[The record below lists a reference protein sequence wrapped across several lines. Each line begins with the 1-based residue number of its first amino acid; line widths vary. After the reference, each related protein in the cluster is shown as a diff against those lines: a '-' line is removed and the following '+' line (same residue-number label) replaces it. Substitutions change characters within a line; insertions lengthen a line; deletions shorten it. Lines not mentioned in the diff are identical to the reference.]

1 NNYVKQPQIASTTV
15 AKLYTKLLKDDL
27 DEFFNLLKTFL
38 GTVPYTENTQYE
50 GHYQSLFYVIFSLL
64 GQYVDIEIRTPQ
76 GRVDMVLRTAT
87 RLYLIEFK
95 IDASSEKAL
104 QQIDLKQYPER
115 FALAGLPLTKVGV
128 NFSSETKN
136 IESWEITNK

>member
-1 NNYVKQPQIASTTV
+1 
-15 AKLYTKLLKDDL
+15 
-27 DEFFNLLKTFL
+27 
-38 GTVPYTENTQYE
+38 
-50 GHYQSLFYVIFSLL
+50 
-64 GQYVDIEIRTPQ
+64 
-76 GRVDMVLRTAT
+76 MVLRTAT

-115 FALAGLPLTKVGV
+115 FALAGLPITKVGV
-128 NFSSETKN
+128 NFSSKTKN